1 MSQILALLRQ
11 LPVGPMLGQL
21 ALWTL
26 LACLALL
33 WLPLSTLQSLFLRE
47 WVDSHGF
54 GLGLGVVLSATYLLA
69 WALRIG
75 FGELLSRQQQEQRRQ
90 QITEK
95 LSVLD
100 GTERAVLRE
109 FFLQGKSL
117 VSMPLNHPAVEELKL
132 AGVLE
137 QVGGVEHYAIEGPV
151 ATMKIAAAA
160 RTQLNRQKLRLP
172 EGTPTET
179 QRAALLAARPEFANS
194 LTRGRRHAA

>member
-1 MSQILALLRQ
+1 MAQLLALLRQ

-33 WLPLSTLQSLFLRE
+33 WLPLSSLQSLYLKD
-47 WVDSHGF
+47 WVSNNGF
-54 GLGLGVVLSATYLLA
+54 TLGLGVVLSATYLLA

-75 FGELLSRQQQEQRRQ
+75 FGELLGRQQMVQRRQ
-90 QITEK
+90 QITDK
-95 LSVLD
+95 LTVLD
-100 GTERAVLRE
+100 SSERAVLRE

-117 VSMPLNHPAVEELKL
+117 VSMPLNHPAVEELKQT
-132 AGVLE
+132 GVLE

-151 ATMKIAAAA
+151 ATMKIAAVA
-160 RTQLNRQKLRLP
+160 RSQLNRQRLSIP
-172 EGTPTET
+172 EGSPSET

-194 LTRGRRHAA
+194 LARGRRHAA